1 MRKELENNKGA
12 KMKRRKKEREP
23 REKNIIREYLEY
35 DKEGKMRTRKKGSKT
50 RSERRKRET
59 KDKRREERQKR
70 MKSTST
76 VYFCSLTVRVHCRRR
91 FPNPFS

>member
-1 MRKELENNKGA
+1 M
-12 KMKRRKKEREP
+12 
-23 REKNIIREYLEY
+23 EY

-76 VYFCSLTVRVHCRRR
+76 VYFSSLKVSVHCRRR
-91 FPNPFS
+91 FLNPFSPSVCLALGGRGIEWL